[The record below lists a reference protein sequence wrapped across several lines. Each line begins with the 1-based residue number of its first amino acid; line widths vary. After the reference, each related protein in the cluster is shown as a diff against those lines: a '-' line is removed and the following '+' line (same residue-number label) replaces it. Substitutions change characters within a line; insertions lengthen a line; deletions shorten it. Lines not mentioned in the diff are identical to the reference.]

1 MEIKDI
7 KIIDIL
13 QDGRGVARTESKTAF
28 VEGAVYGEVCN
39 IKVNNEKKNF
49 FEAEKI
55 KTLKK
60 SPYYRKPP
68 CPYFY
73 ECGGCSIMDINYKSQ
88 IELKKNLIKN
98 ALLKSAKINIEELE
112 IIESKEFSYRN
123 KIRLQITKEGKLA
136 YNKKYSN
143 ELVEIKDCLLAKDL
157 IRENLGQIENITKEI
172 SKKYQ
177 NGLEEITIRATDKE
191 ILLNIKIKDAK
202 IIPYIKNQYK
212 NSTYN
217 INLINKKENINISGK
232 NHLIYN
238 LLGKKFKIT
247 MNDFYQVNDNMTE
260 KLYKT
265 AKEFLGENQKVL
277 DLFCGSATSSIA
289 INGDKVVGIE
299 INKNAIKDA
308 KENAKENGLKDYK
321 FIAKNAN
328 YIDDKFIKKEKI
340 DAIVVDPPRA
350 GLDKEIIKT
359 IAKTKINKIVYISC
373 NPQTLARDINRFQNK
388 GYKLEKIKGCDMFSE
403 TMHVETVALL
413 SKLDVDKHISVEIEL
428 DEMDL
433 TSAESKATYAQIK
446 EYIWNKF
453 QLKVSTL
460 YIAQIKRKCGI
471 ELREHYNKSKKE
483 KQIIPQCTPEKEEAI
498 MDALRHFKMI
508 E

>member
-1 MEIKDI
+1 MEIKNI

-13 QDGRGVARTESKTAF
+13 QDGRAVAKTESKTAF
-28 VEGAVYGEVCN
+28 IEGAIYGEVCN

-55 KTLKK
+55 KTLEK
-60 SPYYRKPP
+60 SPYLRKPP
-68 CPYFY
+68 CPYYY
-73 ECGGCSIMDINYKSQ
+73 ECGGCSIMDINYKTQ
-88 IELKKNLIKN
+88 IKLKKNLIKN
-98 ALLKSAKINIEELE
+98 ALLKLAKIKIDDIEILE
-112 IIESKEFSYRN
+112 GEEFGYRN
-123 KIRLQITKEGKLA
+123 KIRLQINKNGKLA

-143 ELVEIKDCLLAKDL
+143 DLVEIKDCLLAKDL
-157 IRENLGQIENITKEI
+157 IRKNLEKIEEITKEI
-172 SKKYQ
+172 TKKYP
-177 NGLEEITIRATDKE
+177 NSLEEITIRANDKE
-191 ILLNIKIKDAK
+191 ILLNIKIKDEK

-212 NSTYN
+212 DSTYN
-217 INLINKKENINISGK
+217 INLINKKETINISGK
-232 NHLIYN
+232 DYLIYN
-238 LLGKKFKIT
+238 LLGKKFKIS
-247 MNDFYQVNDNMTE
+247 MNDFYQVNDYMTE

-265 AKEFLGENQKVL
+265 AKDFLGENQKVL

-289 INGDKVVGIE
+289 INDDNVVGIE

-359 IAKTKINKIVYISC
+359 IAKTKIKKIVYISC
-373 NPQTLARDINRFQNK
+373 NPQTLARDIKRLQDR
-388 GYKLEKIKGCDMFSE
+388 GYKLEKIKACDMFSE

-413 SKLDVDKHISVEIEL
+413 SKLDVDKHINIEIEL
-428 DEMDL
+428 DELDL
-433 TSAESKATYAQIK
+433 TSAESNATYAQIK
-446 EYIWNKF
+446 EYVWNKF
-453 QLKVSTL
+453 ELKVPTL

-508 E
+508 

>member
-1 MEIKDI
+1 MEIKNI

-13 QDGRGVARTESKTAF
+13 QDGRAVAKTESKTAF
-28 VEGAVYGEVCN
+28 IEGAIYGEVCN

-49 FEAEKI
+49 FEAEKT
-55 KTLKK
+55 KTLEK
-60 SPYYRKPP
+60 SPYLRKPP
-68 CPYFY
+68 CPYYY
-73 ECGGCSIMDINYKSQ
+73 ECGGCSIMDINYKTQ
-88 IELKKNLIKN
+88 IKLKKNLIKN
-98 ALLKSAKINIEELE
+98 ALLKSAKIKIDDLE
-112 IIESKEFSYRN
+112 ILEGKEFGYRN

-157 IRENLGQIENITKEI
+157 IRKNLEKIEEITKDI
-172 SKKYQ
+172 TKKYP
-177 NGLEEITIRATDKE
+177 NSLEEITIRANEKE
-191 ILLNIKIKDAK
+191 ILLNIKIKDEK

-212 NSTYN
+212 DSTYN
-217 INLINKKENINISGK
+217 INLINKKEKINISGK
-232 NHLIYN
+232 DYLIYN
-238 LLGKKFKIT
+238 LLGKKFKIS
-247 MNDFYQVNDNMTE
+247 MNDFYQVNDYMTE

-265 AKEFLGENQKVL
+265 AKDFLGENQKVL

-289 INGDKVVGIE
+289 INDDHVVGIE

-359 IAKTKINKIVYISC
+359 IAKTKIKKIVYISC
-373 NPQTLARDINRFQNK
+373 NPQTLARDIERFQEK

-403 TMHVETVALL
+403 TMHVETVAML
-413 SKLDVDKHISVEIEL
+413 SKLNTEHHLDIEIGEDEL
-428 DEMDL
+428 SEIDF
-433 TSAESKATYAQIK
+433 SKDATYGEIK
-446 EYIWNKF
+446 KYVLDKYG
-453 QLKVSTL
+453 LKVSSL
-460 YIAQIKRKCGI
+460 YIAQIKRKYGLI
-471 ELREHYNKSKKE
+471 ERENYNFSKKE
-483 KQIIPQCTPEKEEAI
+483 NQRVPNCPEEKEKAI
-498 MDALRHFKMI
+498 EDALEHFGMI
-508 E
+508 